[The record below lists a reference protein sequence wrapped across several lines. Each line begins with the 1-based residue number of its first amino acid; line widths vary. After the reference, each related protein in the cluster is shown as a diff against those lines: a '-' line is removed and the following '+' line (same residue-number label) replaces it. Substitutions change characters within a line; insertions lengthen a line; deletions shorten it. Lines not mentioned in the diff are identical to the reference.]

1 MDVHNQRSMP
11 GPENSKTQ
19 SKTTLNNSNANSCNL
34 SVMYANAD
42 NLINK
47 RGELLKLV
55 SAIFLKFIIHLI

>member
-11 GPENSKTQ
+11 GPENPWTQ
-19 SKTTLNNSNANSCNL
+19 SKTTLNNSSANSRNL
-34 SVMYANAD
+34 SVMHANAD

>member
-19 SKTTLNNSNANSCNL
+19 SKLTLNNSNANSRNL